1 MTATTKQIWYFVV
14 VVCLALLLKDA
25 AAKVIEELERVKS
38 NINVF
43 RIKGKKLSEESTWQ
57 SENETKPF

>member
-57 SENETKPF
+57 SKNETKPF